1 MNGEA
6 QLLRDALREED
17 SRLERERCQS
27 ERQREAY
34 QLRKH
39 RKLAKPRPLTKK
51 QRRAALVPVVR
62 ALARAASEPWAT
74 THAGE
79 ALLLVFKSERDL
91 NTSDV
96 LWCRIGA
103 HRFDTLTES
112 LWFWQTPLTRYRI
125 NGVERFLREDN
136 ERGKLV
142 VRTGDEGKP
151 IVLSN
156 KKAADHAGHVFRRV
170 PGMRRVVGGVRSIG
184 GAAKELLRRVIKD
197 KDFGRVSHRDYDP
210 LNCTD
215 ANLHHQISDDFD
227 PAKSLWQSHGGRRVQ
242 TLVWHMDGMMPVDD
256 GGPTLDD
263 WE

>member
-1 MNGEA
+1 
-6 QLLRDALREED
+6 
-17 SRLERERCQS
+17 
-27 ERQREAY
+27 
-34 QLRKH
+34 
-39 RKLAKPRPLTKK
+39 
-51 QRRAALVPVVR
+51 
-62 ALARAASEPWAT
+62 
-74 THAGE
+74 
-79 ALLLVFKSERDL
+79 LLLVFKSEREL
-91 NTSDV
+91 NISDV
-96 LWCRIGA
+96 LWVRISA

-112 LWFWQTPLTRYRI
+112 LWFWQGPLARYRI
-125 NGVERFLREDN
+125 NGVERFLREDD

-142 VRTGDEGKP
+142 VRTGDEGRP

-197 KDFGRVSHRDYDP
+197 KDFGRVSHRDRDP

-215 ANLHHQISDDFD
+215 ANLRHQISDDFD
-227 PAKSLWQSHGGRRVQ
+227 PAKSLWQSHAGMRVL
-242 TLVWHMDGMMPVDD
+242 TLVSHMDAVMPVDD